1 VIRVRKAADRGHAN
15 HGWLDTYHTFSF
27 ADYRDPANVHFRSL
41 RVINDDK
48 VGPKNGFGMH
58 PHDNME
64 IITYVMEGELTH
76 RDSMGNQ
83 GAIRAGEFQMM
94 HAGTGIY
101 HSEKN
106 DSDQWTHLY
115 QIWIFPDKQG
125 HTPGYDQRPA
135 LNGDSANKLNLIV
148 SSDGRDGS
156 MQMHQDASLYL
167 GKLDAG
173 KSLEYTIAAKRHVW
187 VQVTKGKLA
196 LNGHELSAGDGVAV
210 SDESKLAFTGGE
222 GGGEWLLFD
231 LS

>member
-1 VIRVRKAADRGHAN
+1 MIRIRKASDRGYAN
-15 HGWLDTYHTFSF
+15 HGWLETYHTFSF
-27 ADYRDPANVHFRSL
+27 ADYRDQEHIHFRSL

-48 VGPKNGFGMH
+48 VAAKTGFGLH

-76 RDSMGNQ
+76 QDSLGNK

-94 HAGTGIY
+94 HAGTGIL
-101 HSEKN
+101 HAEKN
-106 DSDQWTHLY
+106 DSDMRTHLY
-115 QIWIFPDKQG
+115 QIWIFPDKKG

-148 SSDGRDGS
+148 SPDGRDGT

-167 GKLDAG
+167 GKLDSG
-173 KSLEYTIAAKRHVW
+173 KSLAYTIAPKRHAW
-187 VQVTKGKLA
+187 IQVTKGKLTV
-196 LNGHELSAGDGVAV
+196 NGNELSAGDGAAV
-210 SDESKLAFTGGE
+210 SDETSLSFTGGE

-231 LS
+231 LN